1 MSYLNIFSSRD
12 DESFRR
18 AWRKLYCSSSV
29 KPVNTMNGKQGDT
42 KVCDEFTRQFQSV
55 FITNTAHSDDKY
67 ETELQELMRTN
78 TNFDHNNNLKVDTDS
93 LQHCLAKLKLNKS
106 FDNISAE
113 HLVYGGTA
121 LQIHLCLLFNAMLQ
135 HCYVPEG
142 FGFSLIISLLKDKH
156 GDMTQSNMYCIE
168 AFRYHR

>member
-1 MSYLNIFSSRD
+1 
-12 DESFRR
+12 
-18 AWRKLYCSSSV
+18 
-29 KPVNTMNGKQGDT
+29 
-42 KVCDEFTRQFQSV
+42 
-55 FITNTAHSDDKY
+55 
-67 ETELQELMRTN
+67 MRTN
-78 TNFDHNNNLKVDTDS
+78 TNFDHNNNFKVDTDS
-93 LQHCLAKLKLNKS
+93 LQHCLAKLKLNM
-106 FDNISAE
+106 
-113 HLVYGGTA
+113 YGGTA